1 MAIDINP
8 QDELKILS
16 KLKTDREPLFQRMDR
31 TFRFFRGDK
40 FEIPKEEGVWENVT
54 SNRAQSDG
62 WKMINSLGAA
72 QRQIFIE
79 ATKEDL
85 KDREELNWNELMVN
99 SLLFSA
105 ERLRDGLPENPLL
118 QFEIAFYRVV
128 RGWGAYRLLVMEN
141 DDGEPYLDLAVWD
154 PRNVNYIS
162 GRTGL
167 LKAYYERSVMK
178 AQVED
183 EYGGSFNGRVDN
195 NGLVQVVDVWDC
207 TDRMTKEAVIAG
219 GEYIKDP
226 ETVKVGGQTIDY
238 LPIRI
243 KAGGGIPLINES
255 QTTASTTNE
264 GQVNIKKV
272 GEDFLVN
279 IRELID
285 AESRLMTYHAD
296 AAGREA
302 AQPTVLEWDSTK
314 GDFPKE
320 WDENMKDPRGKKN
333 VVTIDVG
340 KGQKVA
346 DLVPQALGSRVQ
358 IALSIIQAQENTGS
372 LNPIAFGEGSASE
385 TAFGV
390 DIRNRNTREHMS
402 PFRIGMEGDYVW
414 MAGEIVK
421 QRKHGSFKDNQL
433 FEGYDAKQQWVSK
446 KIKIENIEDG
456 KIFKCKL
463 IPDELRDRAAHSR
476 MALEEAS
483 MLPLRERLDIH
494 QLSDDPD
501 GSIEA
506 LWQEQADQ
514 MFNTPVI
521 NGFLAIIKDFSS
533 KSDKFIRFKLENA
546 FQKVLLSQIQNAQ
559 EIAQATGQGQQAGK
573 QPGGQ
578 TNPADTTRKVQTSR
592 RAQSNVPGGA

>member
-1 MAIDINP
+1 MAINSNP
-8 QDELKILS
+8 KEETKILD
-16 KLKTDREPLFQRMDR
+16 KLRTNRTTLTDRMDR

-40 FEIPKEEGVWENVT
+40 FEIPVKEGVWENVT

-62 WKMINSLGAA
+62 WKMINSLGGA
-72 QRQIFIE
+72 QRQLFIE
-79 ATKEDL
+79 ATKEDM
-85 KDREELNWNELMVN
+85 KDREKLNWNELLVN

-118 QFEIAFYRVV
+118 QFEMAFYRVI
-128 RGWGAYRLLVMEN
+128 RGWGSYRLLVMEN
-141 DDGEPYLDLAVWD
+141 DDGEPYLDLAIWD

-167 LKAYYERSVMK
+167 LKAYYERSVLK
-178 AQVED
+178 SQIED
-183 EYGGSFNGRVDN
+183 EYGDTFTGKTDI

-207 TDRMTKEAVIAG
+207 SERITKEAVIAG
-219 GEYIKDP
+219 GEYVKEP
-226 ETVKVGGQTIDY
+226 VPVKVGGVTIDY

-243 KAGGGIPLINES
+243 KAGGGIPYVNES
-255 QTTASTTNE
+255 QTTASTTAT
-264 GQVNIKKV
+264 GDMNIAKV
-272 GEDFLVN
+272 GEDYLVN
-279 IRELID
+279 IRELLEP
-285 AESRLMTYHAD
+285 ESRLLTYHVS
-296 AAGREA
+296 AGGEEA
-302 AQPTVLEWDSTK
+302 GEPTTLEWDSTK

-320 WDENMKDPRGKKN
+320 WDENMRNPRGKKN
-333 VVTIDVG
+333 VFTVDVG
-340 KGQKVA
+340 KGQKVG
-346 DLVPQALGSRVQ
+346 DLIPQAKGSRVQ
-358 IALSIIQAQENTGS
+358 IALSLIQERLNTGS

-402 PFRIGMEGDYVW
+402 PFRIGMEGDFVW
-414 MAGEIVK
+414 MATEIVK
-421 QRKHGSFKDNQL
+421 QYKAGSFKDNQL

-446 KIKIENIEDG
+446 KIKEKDIEEG

-476 MALEEAS
+476 MALEETP

-501 GSIEA
+501 ASIEA

-521 NGFLAIIKDFSS
+521 NGYLAMLKDYASHPDF
-533 KSDKFIRFKLENA
+533 DKKIKLENA
-546 FQKVLLSQIQNAQ
+546 FQKVLMSQIQNAQ
-559 EIAQATGQGQQAGK
+559 EIAAATGGGK
-573 QPGGQ
+573 QPGDPA
-578 TNPADTTRKVQTSR
+578 NPADTNR
-592 RAQSNVPGGA
+592 RVKTARTAQPNVPGGV